1 MSILNELG
9 MKKNKIA
16 LENDFWSRYEA
27 GKTFKA
33 ITAFFY
39 YASLDYYKQ
48 TLSEVVMYSY
58 KREVY
63 MQDNPSDVFI
73 FYNAVSSFIKVCY
86 GINEKSKKW
95 KVKESLR
102 TENVFHLSSLTEE
115 EYENPF
121 LVFQKAFNE
130 ITPEKYES
138 FLCHIL
144 ELSLSPNVEDPD
156 SDLTTPYIYVI
167 KMLDAVELLRERGV
181 EKIKKI
187 NTVDSIAALNVL

>member
-1 MSILNELG
+1 

-16 LENDFWSRYEA
+16 LENDFWARYEA

-33 ITAFFY
+33 ITAFFD

-58 KREVY
+58 KRDVY

-86 GINEKSKKW
+86 GVNMKSKKW

-102 TENVFHLSSLTEE
+102 TETVFHLSSLTKE

-121 LVFQKAFNE
+121 MVFQKAFNG
-130 ITPEKYES
+130 ITPEEFEL

-144 ELSLSPNVEDPD
+144 ELSLSPNGGEPE
-156 SDLTTPYIYVI
+156 SDLTTPYIYLI
-167 KMLDAVELLRERGV
+167 KMLDAVELIRERGV
-181 EKIKKI
+181 EKIKKTDKI
-187 NTVDSIAALNVL
+187 DAVSV

>member
-1 MSILNELG
+1 MILNELG
-9 MKKNKIA
+9 MKKNKIT
-16 LENDFWSRYEA
+16 LENDFWARYEA

-33 ITAFFY
+33 ITAFFD

-86 GINEKSKKW
+86 DISEKSKNW
-95 KVKESLR
+95 KIKESLR
-102 TENVFHLSSLTEE
+102 TETIFHLSSLTEE

-121 LVFQKAFNE
+121 MVFQNAFNE
-130 ITPEKYES
+130 ITLEEYEM
-138 FLCHIL
+138 FLCQIL
-144 ELSLSPNVEDPD
+144 ELSLSPHAENPD

-167 KMLDAVELLRERGV
+167 KMLDAVELIRERGV
-181 EKIKKI
+181 EKIKKTD
-187 NTVDSIAALNVL
+187 TVDSVTALNSFS

>member
-16 LENDFWSRYEA
+16 LENDFWARYEA

-33 ITAFFY
+33 ITAFFD

-48 TLSEVVMYSY
+48 SLSEVVMYSY
-58 KREVY
+58 KRKVY

-86 GINEKSKKW
+86 DISEKSKNW
-95 KVKESLR
+95 KIKESLR
-102 TENVFHLSSLTEE
+102 TETIFHLSSLTEE

-130 ITPEKYES
+130 ITLEEYES

-144 ELSLSPNVEDPD
+144 ELSLSPNGGDPD

-167 KMLDAVELLRERGV
+167 KMLDAVELIRERGV

-187 NTVDSIAALNVL
+187 NTVDSVAALNVL